1 MNAYNRQTS
10 LTSLTSGFQSF
21 AHVDSP
27 TAGQHDANG
36 KQYTSWTDVKH
47 AMDNQ
52 DPVSVVVLGSES
64 VWSCHV
70 LVHMFRNT
78 CKRELILAKNGA
90 HVDEVGFVFH
100 NLILSDERTEY
111 DSNIPVFAFAL
122 MLPIQILDTEQVS
135 YCIINK
141 NWSFVD
147 TDLKWTIIK

>member
-1 MNAYNRQTS
+1 M
-10 LTSLTSGFQSF
+10 
-21 AHVDSP
+21 
-27 TAGQHDANG
+27 
-36 KQYTSWTDVKH
+36 KH

-147 TDLKWTIIK
+147 TDLKWSIIK